1 MIGVISTF
9 VSPSTPTFGLMIPFG
24 VVAETIQPDRAW
36 AQRLMFHKGRP
47 ARGTDAA
54 AGGH

>member
-9 VSPSTPTFGLMIPFG
+9 VSPSTPTFGLIIPFG

-36 AQRLMFHKGRP
+36 AHRLMFHKGRP